1 MKQLHWY
8 FCYFFSLNINLLSF
22 FLVQS
27 ITVVISHWRVNLFS
41 ENYCAEWIQYDFE
54 GKNRSPSEREG
65 TLCSL
70 HGNIW
75 EGPLIFRLIHV
86 HKLVRRA
93 LYECIEKVSV
103 RKNKCSTNHAAID
116 AFRTR
121 KVWPTPSWKEG
132 YLMPEC
138 DLITPLLQGEGPM
151 CRFCRQDCFL
161 YNTWRTRD
169 LEAIVNICLFV
180 TLVNLCILGKHE
192 RRFIRDGYHWKT
204 WEGAFKSMLA
214 NQTFNGWLFLSN
226 FPSKEMRS
234 YPLPLDAIE
243 SEPKLK
249 KVLGNVSLWDP

>member
-1 MKQLHWY
+1 MKQLHWC

-41 ENYCAEWIQYDFE
+41 ENYCAEWIQCGFE

-75 EGPLIFRLIHV
+75 EGPLKFRLIHV

-121 KVWPTPSWKEG
+121 KVWLTPSWKEG

-169 LEAIVNICLFV
+169 LWSDCEYL
-180 TLVNLCILGKHE
+180 
-192 RRFIRDGYHWKT
+192 FIRYSCQSLHIRKT
-204 WEGAFKSMLA
+204 RETIHQRWIPQKNLE
-214 NQTFNGWLFLSN
+214 
-226 FPSKEMRS
+226 RC
-234 YPLPLDAIE
+234 
-243 SEPKLK
+243 
-249 KVLGNVSLWDP
+249 VRVNVS